1 MLLKH
6 VVPVATKLGLVALLG
21 IAPGIAPRLCFA
33 DYMQFNLVSDV
44 PGLANTTDP
53 NLKNPWGVS
62 SSATSPFW
70 ISNQG
75 SGTSTL
81 YNGVGTPS
89 ALVVTVPG
97 GGPPSGPT
105 GQVFNSTTGFVLPN
119 GNSAMFI
126 FDTLNGTI
134 VGWNGGAGTTG
145 IQVASTPGAIYTGLA
160 SATVNGANYL
170 YAADSTGQIRVF
182 DSTFK
187 PATLSGNFTDP
198 NPQAGFTPFNI
209 QLLNGNLYVTYAQLT
224 PQGTGLPGG
233 YIDEFDT
240 SGNFIKRVATGG
252 PLDAPWGLTIAPAGF
267 GALGNDLLVGNFGNG
282 EILAYDPVSG
292 AYVSTLD
299 AMNGNPIVNDF
310 LWALDFRSTGPDV
323 NPDALYLTAGIN
335 NQADGLFAEIV
346 DVPEPAS
353 GILVLFGLGSTVI
366 LFFRRDAH
374 HRP

>member
-6 VVPVATKLGLVALLG
+6 VVPVATKLALVLG
-21 IAPGIAPRLCFA
+21 IAPGLCFA

-89 ALVVTVPG
+89 ALVVKVPG

-105 GQVFNSTTGFVLPN
+105 GQVFNGQTAFALPN
-119 GNSAMFI
+119 GTPAMFI

-198 NPQAGFTPFNI
+198 NPMSGFTPFNI

-323 NPDALYLTAGIN
+323 DPNALYLTAGIN

-353 GILVLFGLGSTVI
+353 ATFLFLGLAISSGAVYLRRRAIRATV
-366 LFFRRDAH
+366 RG
-374 HRP
+374 

>member
-6 VVPVATKLGLVALLG
+6 VVPVATKLALVLG
-21 IAPGIAPRLCFA
+21 IAPGLCFA

-89 ALVVTVPG
+89 ALVVKVPG

-105 GQVFNSTTGFVLPN
+105 GQVFNGQTAFALPN
-119 GNSAMFI
+119 GTPAMFI

-198 NPQAGFTPFNI
+198 NPMSGFTPFNI

-323 NPDALYLTAGIN
+323 DPNALYLTAGIN

-353 GILVLFGLGSTVI
+353 ATFLFLGLAISFGAVYLRRRATRATV
-366 LFFRRDAH
+366 RG
-374 HRP
+374 